1 MTAKNKIEVLIG
13 GKVYTIVGDESEEY
27 MQRIAL
33 YIDKKM
39 DEVNKAESSKALS
52 TNMVT
57 ILTSINVADDLFKT
71 NEECNKLFD
80 NVQELEKDKENL
92 KQRLEEFEEEL
103 LKVQCENIEY
113 EKLINDYQLEIMRL
127 KSELNY
133 YNKEKKA

>member
-80 NVQELEKDKENL
+80 NVQELEKDKENV